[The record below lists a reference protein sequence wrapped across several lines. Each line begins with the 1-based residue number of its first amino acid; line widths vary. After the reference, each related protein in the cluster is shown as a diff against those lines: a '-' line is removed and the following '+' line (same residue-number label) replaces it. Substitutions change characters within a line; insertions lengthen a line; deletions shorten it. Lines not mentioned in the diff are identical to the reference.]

1 MALTKTESRIPARMP
16 QEVYERIVAA
26 SQTVG
31 ATLNQFLVQ
40 AALDRANEI
49 LERERTIA
57 LSLEAAQHLFE
68 LIEAPPAPN
77 ERLKR
82 TMERHEAVLCR

>member
-1 MALTKTESRIPARMP
+1 M
-16 QEVYERIVAA
+16 AA

-57 LSLEAAQHLFE
+57 LSLEAAGHLFE

-77 ERLKR
+77 ERLKQ
-82 TMERHEAVLCR
+82 TMDRHEAVLCR